1 RGHPDLFFAPHAE
14 RPTGTGPT
22 GSARSEPVRGVP
34 GRGPVPAVRPA
45 QSRVRL
51 LGWRVRGGTPSRR
64 LHGAVADRRARPVG
78 RLVAAAVT
86 SPTRTTG
93 ATGAGAVAPGRP
105 LHVPVLRHTPCVGWT
120 PMSGV
125 GSLAQRRFAVVD
137 VETNGLSHRR
147 DRLLQI
153 AVITTTGD
161 GQVLDRWSSSVRPRF
176 GRVGPTHIHGLTARG
191 LREAPA
197 FAEVAPELVRRL
209 DGAVFTAHNA
219 DFDWGFVARAL
230 RRAGYQPPDT
240 TRLCTARLSR
250 AVAADAASHRLADVC
265 ERHGITIAR
274 AHDA

>member
-1 RGHPDLFFAPHAE
+1 M
-14 RPTGTGPT
+14 
-22 GSARSEPVRGVP
+22 SA
-34 GRGPVPAVRPA
+34 
-45 QSRVRL
+45 
-51 LGWRVRGGTPSRR
+51 
-64 LHGAVADRRARPVG
+64 
-78 RLVAAAVT
+78 
-86 SPTRTTG
+86 
-93 ATGAGAVAPGRP
+93 
-105 LHVPVLRHTPCVGWT
+105 
-120 PMSGV
+120 V

-197 FAEVAPELVRRL
+197 FAEVAPELVGRL

-250 AVAADAASHRLADVC
+250 AITADAPSHRLADVC
-265 ERHGITIAR
+265 ERHGISIAR
-274 AHDA
+274 AHDAASDAEATAAVLPLLFADGDLAFFDDLAPHLRGNGAAWPSWSPPARWRRWVYG